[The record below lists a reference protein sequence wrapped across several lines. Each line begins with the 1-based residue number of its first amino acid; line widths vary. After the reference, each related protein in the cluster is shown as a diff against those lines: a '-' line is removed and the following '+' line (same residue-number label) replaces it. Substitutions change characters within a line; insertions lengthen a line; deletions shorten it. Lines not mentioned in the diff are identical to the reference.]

1 MTTLQPAGD
10 LLTRASRAAASD
22 QQQADIAC
30 AHCGLPVPGD
40 RTAAGASP
48 GASPSFC
55 CDGCRTIYGLL
66 RECGLD
72 QYYRLRDSL
81 DDADVEPVRASDRN
95 YESFD
100 EPAFAALYVRNTGD
114 DRATVELYLE
124 RVHCAA
130 CVWLVEKLPRLVPG
144 VQSATL
150 NLRRGKARITWQP
163 SRVSL
168 ATIAQRLDA
177 IGYPSH
183 PLRGRA
189 AHDRRLHEDR
199 QRLVDLGIAGAL
211 AANVM
216 VISFALYGG
225 VFHGMDASHA
235 ALFRWSSLAMALIAF
250 AWPGRTFLRGAI
262 GALRARSPHMD
273 LPITLGLTAGIAM
286 GAVNT
291 IRGTGEVYFDS
302 LVVLIFLLLVGRFIQ
317 HRQQRLSADSIE
329 MLFSLTPRTARRLD
343 GETTR
348 EVPIEAI
355 AQGETVEIR
364 AGETVP
370 IDGVVLEGESSLDL
384 ALLTGETAPVSIHAG
399 ESVHAGTTNL
409 AGRLLVRVT
418 ATGEATRVG
427 RLMQLVESSAAERTK
442 LVQTADRLA
451 GRFVIAV
458 LALAIITVTL
468 WWSRSPSLAFE
479 HALALLVVTCPC
491 ALGLATPLALVASV
505 GRGAR
510 RGTLI
515 KKSDAIERLA
525 RPGLIVLD
533 KTGTVTT
540 GSLTITH
547 FAGDETAK
555 PIIAAIE
562 RGSIHPVAK
571 ALATLAS
578 DDATQHIAPRITSM
592 REETGRG
599 VTAVLDGATRYT
611 IGSLTWLADMN
622 IHPLT
627 DSLRSTLTRLETA
640 GASPIGIARDGHL
653 IALIGLGDQPK
664 ADAHRSIQHLRAR
677 GWRIALLSGDAPAIV
692 HTIGARVGLARDECH
707 GSVTPEEKLAFIR
720 AAVAQ
725 HAAARHNTRHHNNTR
740 VVMVG
745 DGVNDAA
752 ALAAADVGIA
762 IRGGAEASLEAA
774 DVSIRGDGLAPL
786 VDLFD
791 ASRRTMTVIR
801 RNLAASLGYNA
812 LGVTLAM
819 TGLLNPIIAA
829 IMMPISSL
837 TVITLSFRSR
847 TFANIDTDTS
857 KARAQREARR

>member
-1 MTTLQPAGD
+1 MTTLQPAGE
-10 LLTRASRAAASD
+10 LLARMSRASSHESA
-22 QQQADIAC
+22 QQTEVAC

-40 RTAAGASP
+40 RRAADTSHA
-48 GASPSFC
+48 FC
-55 CDGCRTIYGLL
+55 CDGCCTVYGLL

-72 QYYRLRDSL
+72 QYYQLRDSL
-81 DDADVEPVRASDRN
+81 DDAEAEPVRASNRS
-95 YESFD
+95 YEAFD
-100 EPAFAALYVRNTGD
+100 DAAFANLYVRNTGD
-114 DRATVELYLE
+114 DRATVDLYLE

-150 NLRRGKARITWQP
+150 NLRRGVARITWQP

-168 ATIAQRLDA
+168 ATIAQKLDA

-189 AHDRRLHEDR
+189 AQDRRRREDR
-199 QRLVDLGIAGAL
+199 QRLIDLGIAGAL
-211 AANVM
+211 AGNVM

-225 VFHGMDASHA
+225 VFHGMESSHA
-235 ALFRWSSLAMALIAF
+235 ALFRWTSLVMSIIAL
-250 AWPGRTFLRGAI
+250 AWPGRTFFRGAI
-262 GALRARSPHMD
+262 GALRARAPHMD
-273 LPITLGLTAGIAM
+273 LPIALGLSAGVIM

-329 MLFSLTPRTARRLD
+329 MLFSLTPRIARRWD
-343 GETTR
+343 GAAAR
-348 EVPIEAI
+348 EVPVEAI
-355 AQGETVEIR
+355 AQGAIVEIR
-364 AGETVP
+364 AGETIP
-370 IDGVVLEGESSLDL
+370 IDGIVREGESSLDL
-384 ALLTGETAPVSIHAG
+384 ALLTGEAAPVAIG
-399 ESVHAGTTNL
+399 VNEPVHAGTTNL
-409 AGRLLVRVT
+409 ASRLLVQVT

-427 RLMQLVESSAAERTK
+427 RLMQLVESSAAERTR

-451 GRFVIAV
+451 GRFIIAV
-458 LALAIITVTL
+458 IILAFITVLL

-510 RGTLI
+510 RGILI

-525 RPGLIVLD
+525 KPGLIVLD

-540 GSLTITH
+540 GSLSVTH
-547 FAGDETAK
+547 YLGDETAK
-555 PIIAAIE
+555 PIIATIE
-562 RGSIHPVAK
+562 RLSSHPVAK
-571 ALATLAS
+571 ALSALADIDD
-578 DDATQHIAPRITSM
+578 DDAAQPITTRLTAR
-592 REETGRG
+592 REHTGRG
-599 VTAVLDGATRYT
+599 VEATINTIDAINTTDHYH
-611 IGSLTWLADMN
+611 IGSLTWLN
-622 IHPLT
+622 
-627 DSLRSTLTRLETA
+627 TL
-640 GASPIGIARDGHL
+640 GIALDTNQSLAAAHRTIESAGSSTIGVARNGQL

-664 ADAHRSIQHLRAR
+664 ADAHHAIAQLRAR
-677 GWRIALLSGDAPAIV
+677 GWRLALLSGDAPAV
-692 HTIGARVGLARDECH
+692 VRTIGARVGLEPESCH
-707 GSVTPEEKLAFIR
+707 GGVTPEEKLAFIR
-720 AAVAQ
+720 AAAQ
-725 HAAARHNTRHHNNTR
+725 HGAHHNTRII
-740 VVMVG
+740 MVG

-786 VDLFD
+786 IELID

-819 TGLLNPIIAA
+819 TGVLNPIIAA

-847 TFANIDTDTS
+847 TFTS
-857 KARAQREARR
+857 TNTKTKSNEAAR

>member
-1 MTTLQPAGD
+1 MTTLQPAGE
-10 LLTRASRAAASD
+10 LLACVSRASAREHVQTD
-22 QQQADIAC
+22 VAC
-30 AHCGLPVPGD
+30 AHCGLPVPGERQD
-40 RTAAGASP
+40 ASSSH
-48 GASPSFC
+48 AFC
-55 CDGCRTIYGLL
+55 CDGCRTVYALL

-81 DDADVEPVRASDRN
+81 DDAETEPVRASNRS
-95 YESFD
+95 YEAFD
-100 EPAFAALYVRNTGD
+100 DAAFANLYVRNTGD

-150 NLRRGKARITWQP
+150 NLRRGVARITWQP

-168 ATIAQRLDA
+168 ATIAQKLDA

-183 PLRGRA
+183 PLRSRA
-189 AHDRRLHEDR
+189 AHDRRRREGR
-199 QRLVDLGIAGAL
+199 QRLIDLGIAGAL
-211 AANVM
+211 AGNVM

-225 VFHGMDASHA
+225 VFHGMESSHA
-235 ALFRWSSLAMALIAF
+235 ALFRWTSLVMSIIAL
-250 AWPGRTFLRGAI
+250 AWPGRTFFRGAI
-262 GALRARSPHMD
+262 GALRARAPHMD
-273 LPITLGLTAGIAM
+273 LPIALGLSAGVIM

-302 LVVLIFLLLVGRFIQ
+302 LVVLIFLLLIGRFIQ

-329 MLFSLTPRTARRLD
+329 MLFSLTPRIARRWD
-343 GETTR
+343 GTAAR
-348 EVPIEAI
+348 EVPVEAI
-355 AQGETVEIR
+355 AQGDTVEIR
-364 AGETVP
+364 AGETIP
-370 IDGVVLEGESSLDL
+370 IDGIVREGESSLDL
-384 ALLTGETAPVSIHAG
+384 ALLTGETAPVAISVN
-399 ESVHAGTTNL
+399 EPVHAGTTNL
-409 AGRLLVRVT
+409 AGRLLVQVT
-418 ATGEATRVG
+418 ATGEATRIG

-442 LVQTADRLA
+442 LVQMADRLA
-451 GRFVIAV
+451 GRFILAVII
-458 LALAIITVTL
+458 LAIITVLL

-510 RGTLI
+510 RGILI

-547 FAGDETAK
+547 YLGDETAK

-562 RGSIHPVAK
+562 RLSSHPVAK
-571 ALATLAS
+571 ALTS
-578 DDATQHIAPRITSM
+578 ITDDDDTVEHFSQRITA
-592 REETGRG
+592 RYEHTGRG
-599 VTAVLDGATRYT
+599 VDATINTIDAADHYR
-611 IGSLTWLADMN
+611 IGSLTWLNTLGITLDTNQTLAAAHHT
-622 IHPLT
+622 IE
-627 DSLRSTLTRLETA
+627 SAGSST
-640 GASPIGIARDGHL
+640 IGIARNGHL

-664 ADAHRSIQHLRAR
+664 ADAAASIAELRAR
-677 GWRIALLSGDAPAIV
+677 GWGIALLSGDASAV
-692 HTIGARVGLARDECH
+692 VRTIGARVGLDPESCH
-707 GSVTPEEKLAFIR
+707 GGVTPEEKLAFIR
-720 AAVAQ
+720 AAAQ
-725 HAAARHNTRHHNNTR
+725 DAARNNTR
-740 VVMVG
+740 IIMVG

-786 VDLFD
+786 IELID
-791 ASRRTMTVIR
+791 ASRRTMIVIR

-819 TGLLNPIIAA
+819 TGVLNPIIAA

-847 TFANIDTDTS
+847 TFRKTKSNEEAA
-857 KARAQREARR
+857 AR